1 MNFRTSCVLPQPPI
15 PITAN
20 IRCWPMR
27 KSSPKKNCE
36 SWSSSLVL
44 PTKLDDAVGQRGAGA
59 LLTSVGGGYALTVR
73 LPCPLFVISP
83 MLWENMAPP
92 AESILEKC
100 PPPSSGSGTTY
111 AIGTRPDEL
120 RANVGDK
127 LVGVDGRSS
136 TPRCWVEDGGG
147 WMGRK
152 RGGTV
157 GRADHRLC
165 DLTSNSSACI
175 SVQLISG

>member
-20 IRCWPMR
+20 IHCWPMR

-36 SWSSSLVL
+36 SWSNSLVL

-92 AESILEKC
+92 AESILEKEVSTSIIWFWDYVC
-100 PPPSSGSGTTY
+100 DRNETGRVESERRRQ
-111 AIGTRPDEL
+111 IGCR
-120 RANVGDK
+120 
-127 LVGVDGRSS
+127 
-136 TPRCWVEDGGG
+136 
-147 WMGRK
+147 
-152 RGGTV
+152 
-157 GRADHRLC
+157 H
-165 DLTSNSSACI
+165 
-175 SVQLISG
+175 